1 MSLIS
6 EPSGKRSK
14 LKVPR
19 PAIID
24 GAYLF
29 VAREWDDSL
38 REAAGREPLLPQQPD
53 APLELI
59 PLREAARRAGVCVRT
74 LKRKIK
80 ETYGAPDGVRTDGA
94 LAKRALE
101 TE

>member
-1 MSLIS
+1 MNRI
-6 EPSGKRSK
+6 K

-24 GAYLF
+24 GAYLLD
-29 VAREWDDSL
+29 AREWDDSL
-38 REAAGREPLLPQQPD
+38 REAAGREPLPPQKPD
-53 APLELI
+53 APLVLI

-80 ETYGAPDGVRTDGA
+80 ETYGPPEGVRTDGA

-101 TE
+101 SA